1 MMKFIRELFSKD
13 TKSVKYEVVQV
24 FSGIEPYGYLLRG
37 VAPSGS
43 RRYYVLG
50 EWCNNVPPDWE
61 CTETLQ
67 DACTLKRLFE
77 GNFNVVD
84 CSDIDRNPPPKKP

>member
-1 MMKFIRELFSKD
+1 MFKFIRQLFSKD
-13 TKSVKYEVVQV
+13 TKGVKYEVVQV
-24 FSGIEPYGYLLRG
+24 FSSVEPYGYLLRKTHPDG
-37 VAPSGS
+37 EIH
-43 RRYYVLG
+43 YYVRG
-50 EWCNNVPPDWE
+50 EWFFNVPTRWGY
-61 CTETLQ
+61 TETLQ

>member
-1 MMKFIRELFSKD
+1 MMKFIRELFSKN

-24 FSGIEPYGYLLRG
+24 FSGVEPYGYSLRKTFPDG
-37 VAPSGS
+37 EI
-43 RRYYVLG
+43 RYYDLG
-50 EWCNNVPPDWE
+50 GWRYNVPTDWD
-61 CTETLQ
+61 CTDTLE

-84 CSDIDRNPPPKKP
+84 CSGIDRNPPPKKP